1 MLWERQSYGH
11 EETFRVPNGT
21 KKRCDGHRDGRVVRC
36 YGGGYEDLTTD
47 DFIYRFAAP
56 I

>member
-1 MLWERQSYGH
+1 MAMKKHSDFQTGQ
-11 EETFRVPNGT
+11 
-21 KKRCDGHRDGRVVRC
+21 KRCDGHRDGRVVRC

-47 DFIYRFAAP
+47 DVIYRFAAP